1 MNLKIGIVGL
11 PNVGKSTLFNALTKS
26 SQANA
31 ENFPFCTIEPNKAI
45 VPVPDRRIAKLVEIV
60 QPEKVQYSS
69 VEFVDIAGLVAG
81 ASKGEGLGNKFLS
94 HIRECSAVVHVLRS
108 FESSE
113 IHHVNGVVNPAED
126 FEIIL
131 TELIL
136 ADLESIK
143 KQIDRVSKK
152 AKTGDKESKKELSL
166 LEQVAE
172 KLNNNELVKDL
183 FESLDEDE
191 QRIFK
196 SFNLITVKQFL
207 IVANVGEEELANFDV
222 ENFRGKISRDKNIP
236 IIPISA
242 QIEAEISQLSE
253 EESQEFLAELGVENS
268 GLENLIQAS
277 FQALKLESYFTA
289 GVKEVRSWTIRKNCT
304 APQAAGEI
312 HTDFEKGFIMADV
325 ISYKDFIEFK
335 GEAGAKDAGKMK
347 MEGKE
352 YIVQDGDVM
361 HFKFNN

>member
-1 MNLKIGIVGL
+1 
-11 PNVGKSTLFNALTKS
+11 
-26 SQANA
+26 
-31 ENFPFCTIEPNKAI
+31 
-45 VPVPDRRIAKLVEIV
+45 
-60 QPEKVQYSS
+60 
-69 VEFVDIAGLVAG
+69 
-81 ASKGEGLGNKFLS
+81 LGNKFLS

-207 IVANVGEEELANFDV
+207 IVANVGEEELANFDI

-242 QIEAEISQLSE
+242 QIEADHTPDTGPEAPRANNKSPIPQELLQLRQFPIKHQERRKGNHRELSSE
-253 EESQEFLAELGVENS
+253 PPPPPLMERES
-268 GLENLIQAS
+268 
-277 FQALKLESYFTA
+277 
-289 GVKEVRSWTIRKNCT
+289 
-304 APQAAGEI
+304 
-312 HTDFEKGFIMADV
+312 
-325 ISYKDFIEFK
+325 
-335 GEAGAKDAGKMK
+335 
-347 MEGKE
+347 
-352 YIVQDGDVM
+352 
-361 HFKFNN
+361 